1 MRRLVAI
8 FAVVAVVF
16 VGCGGGDSSDSD
28 DSSDTAAE
36 PAESPSTEAPFASDD
51 DEEQEDACLTADKA
65 KTEITV
71 KQVDV
76 MFKPEKLEAPAGEMV
91 TVVVQ
96 NTGDLDHTFTS
107 EDLDCDSGYISP
119 GTKTAVTF
127 KMPDKPVKF
136 ICIPHEQAMTGSIVP
151 T

>member
-1 MRRLVAI
+1 MKRLVAI

-16 VGCGGGDSSDSD
+16 VACGGGESSDSN
-28 DSSDTAAE
+28 DSGDAAAE
-36 PAESPSTEAPFASDD
+36 PSESPSTEAPFASDG
-51 DEEQEDACLTADKA
+51 DEAKGDACLTADKA

-76 MFKPEKLEAPAGEMV
+76 MFKPEKLEAPAGETV

-107 EDLDCDSGYISP
+107 DDLDCDSGYISP
-119 GTKTAVTF
+119 GTKATVTF

-136 ICIPHEQAMTGSIVP
+136 FCIPHEMAMKGTISP